1 MLKAGAGVIRC
12 QVWIYSLSRSLES
25 ASESC
30 AFFLLLF
37 FFFSYIE
44 PHATH
49 NCVFP
54 SDCLLY
60 IDL

>member
-30 AFFLLLF
+30 AFVL
-37 FFFSYIE
+37 FFSYIK

-49 NCVFP
+49 KCVFP